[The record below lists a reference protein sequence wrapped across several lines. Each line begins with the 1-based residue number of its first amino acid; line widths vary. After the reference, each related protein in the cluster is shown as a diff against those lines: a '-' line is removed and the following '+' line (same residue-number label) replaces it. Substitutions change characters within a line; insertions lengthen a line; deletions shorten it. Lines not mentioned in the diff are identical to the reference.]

1 MGLFGKKNKNIELK
15 QDISGYLVF
24 PYPLKH
30 DVVYLN
36 RKAIVPE
43 NALLAFAARGKVL
56 DWLPTGTHTLTP
68 VILPLANKKFKLSK
82 LDKYGDAP
90 DGFNA
95 FAYFVNM
102 GVVQNF
108 VFGTYKKLRFNNAK
122 DGRFW
127 VKLQF
132 AVDLQVVDHEKF
144 LKSLLRQLAILR
156 PNEPEDI
163 VATWLSEFTTEHLQK
178 YQFFKSQFTR
188 PRADEIAEVLQA
200 KLAPLLEDVGLGIL
214 GMRVLEIDMAG
225 LKKQPK
231 NPLMAKVPE
240 SPKSTKSTNFLQ
252 ENLKNQEKICHE
264 TDIILEENEYSTSL
278 EDNEM
283 TIYKPEEQWQAA
295 CAEDYEAIEAQ
306 RAKLEEKNALKDK
319 RSVWSGW
326 EKFLGKD

>member
-1 MGLFGKKNKNIELK
+1 MGLFGKKSKKNIELK

-36 RKAIVPE
+36 HKAVVPDDTKL
-43 NALLAFAARGKVL
+43 ALATRGKVL
-56 DWLPTGTHTLTP
+56 DWLPSGTHTLSP
-68 VILPLANKKFKLSK
+68 VILPLANKKFKLAK
-82 LDKYGDAP
+82 LDKYGNAP

-95 FAYFVNM
+95 FAYFVNLNP
-102 GVVQNF
+102 VQNF

-163 VATWLSEFTTEHLQK
+163 VATWLSEFATEHLQK
-178 YQFFKSQFTR
+178 YQFFKSQFAR
-188 PRADEIAEVLQA
+188 PRVDEVAEVLGA
-200 KLAPLLEDVGLGIL
+200 KLVPLLVGVGVGIN
-214 GMRVLEIDMAG
+214 GIRVLEIDISGA
-225 LKKQPK
+225 KQPK
-231 NPLMAKVPE
+231 NPLMAKAD
-240 SPKSTKSTNFLQ
+240 KTKSTNFLQ
-252 ENLKNQEKICHE
+252 ENLKKQENLCQQTGIN
-264 TDIILEENEYSTSL
+264 LEKKEYITSL
-278 EDNEM
+278 EDNKMNYNDQED
-283 TIYKPEEQWQAA
+283 EWQNA
-295 CAEDYEAIEAQ
+295 CQEDFEALEAQ
-306 RAKLEEKNALKDK
+306 RATLEETKAQEDQN
-319 RSVWSGW
+319 SVWRGW